1 MDKARLSVAMIDA
14 IKSSFGATL
23 DNVYEINELSERVF
37 LDMSRRGTD
46 MHKEAEKVLV
56 DFLDYSKKS
65 RDEFRSFMESGFE
78 QIERLF
84 RENG

>member
-1 MDKARLSVAMIDA
+1 MDKARLSVAMIDV
-14 IKSSFGATL
+14 IKSFFGVTL
-23 DNVYEINELSERVF
+23 DNIYEINEFSERVF
-37 LDMSRRGTD
+37 LDMSRRGAD

-65 RDEFRSFMESGFE
+65 RDEFRNLMESGFE
-78 QIERLF
+78 QIERPF